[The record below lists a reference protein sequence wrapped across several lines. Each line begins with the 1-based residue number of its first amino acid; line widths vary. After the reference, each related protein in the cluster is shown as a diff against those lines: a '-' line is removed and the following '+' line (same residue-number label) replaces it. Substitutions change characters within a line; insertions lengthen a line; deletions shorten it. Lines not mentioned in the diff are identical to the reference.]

1 MTKQQK
7 VGACCGAV
15 FGICALALGW
25 FLYSAY
31 AERIAAEE
39 GDPESGEEGL
49 AAAKAKNKAY
59 YTQSTAAKP
68 FPSPAAIAAVASNEA
83 AYVNW
88 RGKAIEVAARGDC
101 PPPPEDLSETVF
113 KQRLYNEVTRMQKL
127 PGGSAGRIC
136 EAKFLFGFDQYLG
149 EAGKTPQR
157 HELPQLYAQLGVITN
172 VVDILAK
179 SGVVEVKRFDR
190 PAMEDSAAA
199 AEASRGQS
207 RAGAKGKG
215 KDKSAKGAAS
225 ADEPR
230 RYDFR
235 LEYTARSAAFVKVLN
250 ELAKSTRFYVVDD
263 FKFRREGEALRDKLK
278 RIAESSAS
286 GGRSAGRRRRGDD
299 QKKEQEDDGVAT
311 DPARDQPL
319 LVSMKLTVYDFGR
332 GRVQPAEAAQVENAS
347 GNQAAAAAQPAGGN
361 AAAGNKEG
369 K

>member
-7 VGACCGAV
+7 VGVCCGAV
-15 FGICALALGW
+15 FGVCALALGW

-31 AERIAAEE
+31 AERV
-39 GDPESGEEGL
+39 DGEERL
-49 AAAKAKNKAY
+49 AAAKAKNKAF

-68 FPSPAAIAAVASNEA
+68 FPSPAAIAAAASNES
-83 AYVNW
+83 AYVAW
-88 RGKAIEVAARGDC
+88 RGKALEMAARGDC

-172 VVDILAK
+172 VVDILAR
-179 SGVVEVKRFDR
+179 SGIVEVKKFDR
-190 PAMEDSAAA
+190 PAMEDPSAA
-199 AEASRGQS
+199 AEASRGQR
-207 RAGAKGKG
+207 RAGAKG

-250 ELAKSTRFYVVDD
+250 ELAKSKRFYVVDD
-263 FKFRREGEALRDKLK
+263 FKFGREGEALRDKLK
-278 RIAESSAS
+278 RIAESSAA
-286 GGRSAGRRRRGDD
+286 GGKSAGRRRRGDD
-299 QKKEQEDDGVAT
+299 RKNEQEEDGVAT
-311 DPARDQPL
+311 DPASDQPL
-319 LVSMKLTVYDFGR
+319 LVSMKLSVYDFGR
-332 GRVQPAEAAQVENAS
+332 GRTQPEIAPAENAA
-347 GNQAAAAAQPAGGN
+347 GNPAAAQS
-361 AAAGNKEG
+361 AAGNKEG